1 MRHKFDVDTCLLCA
15 SRCFSLLNIFT
26 YKHVS
31 FNEYMAY
38 SPEIRTG
45 AIISCVSFPL
55 FIQYPPNSLKG
66 YLL

>member
-1 MRHKFDVDTCLLCA
+1 
-15 SRCFSLLNIFT
+15 
-26 YKHVS
+26 
-31 FNEYMAY
+31 MAY